1 MSYISLLNLPL
12 LLSVCLSVLWKK
24 KHATVRLFPDFIEK
38 LWLACKTKHIGLLPC
53 IQYTFSVSIEDP
65 VHKAEVDTAKLL
77 NYP

>member
-1 MSYISLLNLPL
+1 MSYIFLLNLPL
-12 LLSVCLSVLWKK
+12 LLSVCLSYEKK
-24 KHATVRLFPDFIEK
+24 KHATVSLFPDFIEK